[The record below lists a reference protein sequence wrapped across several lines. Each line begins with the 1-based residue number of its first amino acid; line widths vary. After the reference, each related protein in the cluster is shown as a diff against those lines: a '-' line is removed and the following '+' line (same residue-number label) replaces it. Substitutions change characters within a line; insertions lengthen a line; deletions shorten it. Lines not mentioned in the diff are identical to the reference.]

1 MVELEH
7 IGDGDHQIEELGLKA
22 APLIGEGFELL
33 GQLQQL
39 ELGEPVP
46 LLKGAAPG
54 TGGWAPLAEEG
65 QQSAQQLGEVLKS
78 QGSLFKGPQGF
89 RGASRRPGGNRA
101 IGPGEPRGGWRS
113 PHR

>member
-7 IGDGDHQIEELGLKA
+7 IGNGDHQIEELGLKA

-54 TGGWAPLAEEG
+54 AGG
-65 QQSAQQLGEVLKS
+65 SAS
-78 QGSLFKGPQGF
+78 
-89 RGASRRPGGNRA
+89 ASRARMDACPLPSLTGVF
-101 IGPGEPRGGWRS
+101 PLVP
-113 PHR
+113 P

>member
-54 TGGWAPLAEEG
+54 AGRRW
-65 QQSAQQLGEVLKS
+65 LKR
-78 QGSLFKGPQGF
+78 GSSPP
-89 RGASRRPGGNRA
+89 SS
-101 IGPGEPRGGWRS
+101 WVRS
-113 PHR
+113 